1 MEKERV
7 TYQVKNLN
15 HEIMR
20 YMCENG
26 VDKKDFPTPAQMQI
40 LNYIIRQKGKVYQRD
55 IAIDLNLRRATLSEI
70 LKTMEKNELIS
81 RFPDETDNR
90 IKEIVLSAKAKE
102 GFKVVEK
109 ILTQAED
116 AIIKNIS
123 ADDLEF
129 FFEIIAKMQEN
140 IKNERM
146 KIC

>member
-40 LNYIIRQKGKVYQRD
+40 LNYIIRQKGQVYQRD

-81 RFPDETDNR
+81 RFPDENDNR

-109 ILTQAED
+109 TLTQAEA

-123 ADDLEF
+123 AADLEF